1 LISSTFQANTSPGQ
15 WLRFLQPSLQDSV
28 GQLQIQL
35 NRSTYDTWLRHAE
48 LLAYEE
54 GRFVVSVPHA
64 YAKDWIERHLLHS
77 MTRTISDIFRRESE
91 VQIIVWNPVEDDD
104 NGQDSGPLLDYVEES
119 ESEASGEALKALNPD
134 FTFENYVVG
143 QANHYPSLLAK
154 AVVESTIGTYSPVL
168 LCGGMGMGKT
178 HLLQAIARGLI
189 EQGYTVIYTS
199 AEDFTTELVA
209 AIRNQE
215 NTKFR
220 ERYRTADAVLI
231 DDLQFVEGKTSTQN
245 EIVAIWDAL
254 RNRRKAM
261 IFASDRLPCD
271 MSKVSKDAR
280 SRFQA
285 GPIAMLEPP
294 DLPLRMAILE
304 SKSARRGLIL
314 PPDVRGLIA
323 GRVEASARD
332 LESAVEQL
340 HTYAQLTRQP
350 ITGQM
355 ARMVLKSLGSSAA
368 QDIVS
373 LNAVVEAATSYF
385 RLSPDDLAGRK
396 RTQIIARA
404 RQLVMYLARE
414 ETTASLPQIGE
425 ALGGRDHS
433 TVVHGCA
440 RIAALITTDAT
451 VAGDVESIRQILHSA
466 QQPALHET
474 EPVVE
479 VTRRS
484 FSRRN

>member
-1 LISSTFQANTSPGQ
+1 MNAKDA
-15 WLRFLQPSLQDSV
+15 WLATL

-54 GRFVVSVPHA
+54 GRFVVSVPHT

-91 VQIIVWNPVEDDD
+91 VQIIVWDPVDDED
-104 NGQDSGPLLDYVEES
+104 NGQENGPLLDYVEETDA
-119 ESEASGEALKALNPD
+119 ESFSEALKALNPD
-134 FTFENYVVG
+134 FTFENFVIG

-168 LCGGMGMGKT
+168 FCGGMGMGKT

-189 EQGYTVIYTS
+189 AQGHSVIYTS
-199 AEDFTTELVA
+199 GEDFTTELVA

-215 NTKFR
+215 NTAFR

-271 MSKVSKDAR
+271 MAKVSKDAR

-294 DLPLRMAILE
+294 DNCAWQFGNEIR
-304 SKSARRGLIL
+304 
-314 PPDVRGLIA
+314 
-323 GRVEASARD
+323 
-332 LESAVEQL
+332 
-340 HTYAQLTRQP
+340 
-350 ITGQM
+350 
-355 ARMVLKSLGSSAA
+355 
-368 QDIVS
+368 
-373 LNAVVEAATSYF
+373 AT
-385 RLSPDDLAGRK
+385 
-396 RTQIIARA
+396 
-404 RQLVMYLARE
+404 
-414 ETTASLPQIGE
+414 
-425 ALGGRDHS
+425 
-433 TVVHGCA
+433 
-440 RIAALITTDAT
+440 
-451 VAGDVESIRQILHSA
+451 
-466 QQPALHET
+466 
-474 EPVVE
+474 
-479 VTRRS
+479 
-484 FSRRN
+484 